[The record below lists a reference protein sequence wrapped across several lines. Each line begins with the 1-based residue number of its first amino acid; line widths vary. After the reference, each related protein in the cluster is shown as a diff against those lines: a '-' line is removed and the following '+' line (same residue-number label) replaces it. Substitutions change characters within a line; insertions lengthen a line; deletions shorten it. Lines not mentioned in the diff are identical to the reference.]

1 MKTRLEFAART
12 IDRLFPATVASL
24 ALFGT
29 VGELEAQIAQLAPAE
44 TVAYDDC
51 DAKDCVVHDGDVIL
65 FRFNV

>member
-12 IDRLFPATVASL
+12 IDRLFPAGSPVW
-24 ALFGT
+24 LFSAT